1 MWAARPSKGIQSI
14 PPSGRCVTG
23 WEPRSIFNRI
33 PSVTKPSSHP
43 KKTRRKSEGFDA
55 WDPKIQKQIDALID
69 LASPPERE
77 EDNRDL
83 VRQLIVT
90 ALKTEYAQIDRG
102 DVKILSRA
110 MRELRYGFRIFKD
123 YRNKR
128 KVTIFGSAR
137 TPKDHPEYKQA
148 LNFAKQMARYGFMA
162 ITGAG
167 PGIMKAGNEGAGSDN
182 SFGINIKLPFEQ
194 AANEFISKDP
204 RFIDCRFFFTRKLMF
219 VKETSAMAFFPGGF
233 GTHDEAMEALTL
245 VQTGKSDMMPLLFV
259 DAPGG
264 DYWKDWQ
271 RYVEKQLLKPGKISP
286 DDVHLY
292 KITDRVDVA
301 VDEIVQ
307 FYRNFHSLRFVKDNL
322 VIRLSKTPS
331 QALLDRLNAEFKDIC
346 VKGSIVLS
354 PVYPEEYDH
363 RELPRISFQFNR
375 LNYGRLRQL
384 IDRLNNDEV
393 DRIINPVH

>member
-1 MWAARPSKGIQSI
+1 M
-14 PPSGRCVTG
+14 
-23 WEPRSIFNRI
+23 
-33 PSVTKPSSHP
+33 TKSLPDN
-43 KKTRRKSEGFDA
+43 FDA
-55 WDPKIQKQIDALID
+55 WDPKLQKQIDSLIE
-69 LASPPERE
+69 LAAPLVRE

-90 ALKTEYAQIDRG
+90 ALKVEHSQLDRG
-102 DVKILSRA
+102 DAKILSRA

-123 YRNKR
+123 YRDKR

-137 TPKDHPEYKQA
+137 TPRDHPEYKQA
-148 LNFAKQMARYGFMA
+148 LLFTKLIAKHGFMI

-167 PGIMKAGNEGAGSDN
+167 PGIMQAGNQAAGKNN

-219 VKETSAMAFFPGGF
+219 LKSASAAAYFPGGF

-245 VQTGKSDMMPLLFV
+245 VQTGKSDVMPIVFV

-271 RYVEKQLLKPGKISP
+271 KYVEKQLLKPGKISP

-292 KITDRVDVA
+292 KITDNAEAA
-301 VDEIVQ
+301 VKEIVH
-307 FYRNFHSLRFVKDNL
+307 FYRNFHSMRFVKDSL
-322 VIRLSKTPS
+322 VIRLHRAPSKS
-331 QALLDRLNAEFKDIC
+331 ILEELNTDFKDIC
-346 VKGSIVLS
+346 VKGSIVSS
-354 PVYPEEYDH
+354 PSYPEENDH

-375 LNYGRLRQL
+375 MHYGRLRQL
-384 IDRLNNDEV
+384 IDCLNND
-393 DRIINPVH
+393 